1 MSTVRKSR
9 SSTARRG
16 GNRIPPSRAGLPGG
30 TPHATF
36 IRDTGAAKG
45 AEVEAVG
52 MARAKAYKEQVR
64 ALGRGPTALVNS
76 VDALSRSGQKFVPN
90 ILVVGGGGQTLEGLA
105 AQVMGLLD
113 TREEEPVAAGA
124 AAAPAPPPEAAPPA
138 PASS

>member
-1 MSTVRKSR
+1 
-9 SSTARRG
+9 
-16 GNRIPPSRAGLPGG
+16 
-30 TPHATF
+30 
-36 IRDTGAAKG
+36 
-45 AEVEAVG
+45 